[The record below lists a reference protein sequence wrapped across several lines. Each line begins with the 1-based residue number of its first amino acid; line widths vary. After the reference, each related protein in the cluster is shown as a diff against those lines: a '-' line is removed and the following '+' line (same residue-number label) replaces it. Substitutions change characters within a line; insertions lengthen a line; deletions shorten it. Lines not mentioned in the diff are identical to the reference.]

1 MTLDTT
7 GVTNNSRTD
16 PALSPTVFPARA
28 ARGRG
33 LIATHGPAT
42 FGLAKLALAVLALT
56 TLATLISPTPATAQE
71 TPAPDLLTVGHYLDM
86 ERVGDPRISPDG
98 TRILFTRSWVNKME
112 DRFDSEIRIMDAD
125 GGRQRLLLKGSSPR
139 WSPDGTRIAYLAP
152 GEPSGQQ
159 IFVRWMDAEGATT
172 QVTRETEAPTNFKW
186 SPDGQHIYFQRHVP
200 HSDPWP
206 IDLPA
211 APEGAEWTPA
221 PRVIDRIHFRYDR
234 IGFLEEGFTHLFRVP
249 ADGGTARQ
257 LTSGEWYA
265 GATFVPGVGNVGYDL
280 TPDGGTLIFDGLME
294 DTDNKYRESHIYAM
308 DLASGDI
315 RQLTSE
321 RGPWSRPLVSPDG
334 RRIAYTGFL
343 WTSQTYKTTEL
354 YVMDLDG
361 GNQRLVS
368 GELDRDVG
376 AMHWSDDSR
385 GVFFAAGDRGTMN
398 VHFATVDGDVSQVTE
413 GNHMLSFTS
422 ATPAGHA
429 VGTLTS
435 PHRPGDVVTFHLDR
449 PGEIRQLT
457 HVNDDILAGKRLGD
471 VEEIWYESTGGTQVQ
486 GWIVKPPGFDP
497 AESYPLILHIHG
509 GPHGMYNVGFSYPY
523 QNFAANG
530 YVTLYTNPRGS
541 TGYGTDFGNAI
552 DNGYPSVDYD
562 DLMAGVDALIGRGYI
577 NEDQMYVT
585 GCSGGGVLS
594 SWVIGHTTRFAAAGV
609 RCPVTNWISFA
620 GTADIPVWGYY
631 RYEGYPWDN
640 PDKYLEHSPLMHVGK
655 VTTPTILI
663 TGGLDLRT
671 PMAQTEEYYQ
681 ALKQLGVPTKLLWF
695 HDEYHGTGSKPSNF
709 MRTQLYLMKWF
720 EEYGGKPKMTMD
732 R

>member
-1 MTLDTT
+1 MTLETT
-7 GVTNNSRTD
+7 AATSPSRTHRA
-16 PALSPTVFPARA
+16 PAPTGTPPRA
-28 ARGRG
+28 AVRRGW
-33 LIATHGPAT
+33 LAAGPAT
-42 FGLAKLALAVLALT
+42 LALALAL
-56 TLATLISPTPATAQE
+56 APPFPAAAQE
-71 TPAPDLLTVGHYLDM
+71 THAEDLLTVGHYLDM

-98 TRILFTRSWVNKME
+98 TRILFTRSWINKLE

-125 GGRQRLLLKGSSPR
+125 GGRQRFLLEGSSPR

-159 IFVRWMDAEGATT
+159 IHVRWMDAEGATT
-172 QVTRETEAPTNFKW
+172 QVTRETESPTNFQW
-186 SPDGQHIYFQRHVP
+186 SPDGRHIYFQRHVP

-211 APEGAEWTPA
+211 PPEGAKWTPA

-257 LTSGEWYA
+257 LTEGQWYA

-280 TPDGGTLIFDGLME
+280 TPDGGTLVFDGLME
-294 DTDNKYRESHIYAM
+294 DTDNRYRESHVYAM
-308 DLASGDI
+308 DLAGGDI

-334 RRIAYTGFL
+334 RRIAYTGFP

-354 YVMDLDG
+354 YVMDIDG
-361 GNQRLVS
+361 SNARLVS
-368 GELDRDVG
+368 GDLDRDVG

-385 GVFFAAGDRGTMN
+385 GVFFSVGDRGTMN
-398 VHFATVDGDVSQVTE
+398 VHYATVDGDVSQVTE

-422 ATPAGHA
+422 ATPGGRA

-435 PHRPGDVVTFHLDR
+435 PQRPGDVVAFDLGG
-449 PGEIRQLT
+449 GEIRQLT
-457 HVNDDILAGKRLGD
+457 HVNDDVLAGKRLGD

-497 AESYPLILHIHG
+497 AQSYPLILHIHG
-509 GPHGMYNVGFSYPY
+509 GPHAMYNVGFSYPY

-631 RYEGYPWDN
+631 RYHGYPWDN
-640 PDKYLEHSPLMHVGK
+640 PDKYLEHSPLMHVDK

-720 EEYGGKPKMTMD
+720 EEYGGKPKMATD

>member
-1 MTLDTT
+1 MTFDTT
-7 GVTNNSRTD
+7 GFTSRSRTSC
-16 PALSPTVFPARA
+16 AFRSAGVGSWVA
-28 ARGRG
+28 GGWG
-33 LIATHGPAT
+33 LIS
-42 FGLAKLALAVLALT
+42 VLTLT
-56 TLATLISPTPATAQE
+56 TLIPPTPATAQE

-98 TRILFTRSWVNKME
+98 TRILFTRSWVNKLE

-172 QVTRETEAPTNFKW
+172 QVTRETEAPTNFRW

-221 PRVIDRIHFRYDR
+221 PRVIDRVHFRYDR

-249 ADGGTARQ
+249 ADGGTAQQ

-265 GATFVPGVGNVGYDL
+265 GATFVPGVGNVGYDV
-280 TPDGGTLIFDGLME
+280 TDGGTLIFDGLME

-334 RRIAYTGFL
+334 RRIAYTGFP

-361 GNQRLVS
+361 GDQRLIS

-413 GNHMLSFTS
+413 GNHMLSLTS
-422 ATPAGHA
+422 ATLAGHA

-435 PHRPGDVVTFHLDR
+435 PHQPGDVVTFHLDR
-449 PGEIRQLT
+449 PDEIQQLT

>member
-7 GVTNNSRTD
+7 GFTNNSRTD

-28 ARGRG
+28 TRGRG
-33 LIATHGPAT
+33 LIATHGLAT
-42 FGLAKLALAVLALT
+42 FGLAKLALAALALT
-56 TLATLISPTPATAQE
+56 ALIPPTPATAQE

-172 QVTRETEAPTNFKW
+172 QVTRETEAPTNFRW

-221 PRVIDRIHFRYDR
+221 PRVIDRVHFRYDR

-249 ADGGTARQ
+249 ADGGTAQQ

-294 DTDNKYRESHIYAM
+294 DADNKYRESHIYAM

-334 RRIAYTGFL
+334 RRIAYTGFP

-361 GNQRLVS
+361 ANQRLVS

-376 AMHWSDDSR
+376 AMHWSDDSG

-422 ATPAGHA
+422 ATLAGHA
-429 VGTLTS
+429 VGTLSS
-435 PHRPGDVVTFHLDR
+435 PHQPGDVVTFNLDR

-457 HVNDDILAGKRLGD
+457 RVNDDILAGKRLGD

>member
-1 MTLDTT
+1 MTNHWTLRTSAPGLLTT
-7 GVTNNSRTD
+7 
-16 PALSPTVFPARA
+16 
-28 ARGRG
+28 
-33 LIATHGPAT
+33 
-42 FGLAKLALAVLALT
+42 LALT
-56 TLATLISPTPATAQE
+56 TLALITLLPPIPATAQE
-71 TPAPDLLTVGHYLDM
+71 TPATDLLTVGHYLDM
-86 ERVGDPRISPDG
+86 ERVGDPQISPDG
-98 TRILFTRSWVNKME
+98 TRIIFTRSWVNKME
-112 DRFDSEIRIMDAD
+112 DRFESEIRIMDEG
-125 GGRQRLLLKGSSPR
+125 GGRQRFLLKGSSPR

-172 QVTRETEAPTNFKW
+172 PVTREIEAPANFRW
-186 SPDGQHIYFQRHVP
+186 SPDGKQIYFQRFVP

-211 APEGAEWTPA
+211 APEGAKWTPA
-221 PRVIDRIHFRYDR
+221 PRIIDRIHYRYDR

-249 ADGGTARQ
+249 ADGGTAQQ
-257 LTSGEWYA
+257 LTSGRWHA

-280 TPDGGTLIFDGLME
+280 TPDGGTLVFDGLME
-294 DTDNKYRESHIYAM
+294 DTDNRYRESHIYAL

-321 RGPWSRPLVSPDG
+321 RGPWSRPVVSPDG
-334 RRIAYTGFL
+334 RRIAYTGYP

-368 GELDRDVG
+368 GDLDRDVG

-385 GVFFAAGDRGTMN
+385 GVFFTAGDRGTMN
-398 VHFATVDGDVSQVTE
+398 VHYATVGGDVRQVTE
-413 GNHMLSFTS
+413 GDHMLSLNS
-422 ATPAGHA
+422 ATPGGRA
-429 VGTLTS
+429 VGILTS
-435 PHRPGDVVTFHLDR
+435 PHQPGDVVAYDLSR

-457 HVNDDILAGKRLGD
+457 HVNDDILARKRLGD

-497 AESYPLILHIHG
+497 GQSYPLILHIHG

-523 QNFAANG
+523 QNYAANG

-562 DLMAGVDALIGRGYI
+562 DLMAGVDALLDRGYV

-609 RCPVTNWISFA
+609 RCPVINWMSFA
-620 GTADIPVWGYY
+620 GNADITVWGYY
-631 RYEGYPWDN
+631 RYHGYPWDN
-640 PDKYLEHSPLMHVGK
+640 PDKYLEHSPLMYVEN

-663 TGGLDLRT
+663 TGELDLRT

-681 ALKQLGVPTKLLWF
+681 ALKQLGVPTKLLRF
-695 HDEYHGTGSKPSNF
+695 HDEYHGTSSKPSNF

-720 EEYGGKPKMTMD
+720 EEHGGQPKMTSP
-732 R
+732 

>member
-1 MTLDTT
+1 MTPDTT
-7 GVTNNSRTD
+7 VFTGRSRTSH
-16 PALSPTVFPARA
+16 AFRSAGFAIGTLA
-28 ARGRG
+28 
-33 LIATHGPAT
+33 IATLVP
-42 FGLAKLALAVLALT
+42 
-56 TLATLISPTPATAQE
+56 PTPATAQE

-86 ERVGDPRISPDG
+86 ERVGDPQISPDG
-98 TRILFTRSWVNKME
+98 TQVIFTRSWVNKLD
-112 DRFDSEIRIMDAD
+112 DRFDSELRIMDAD
-125 GGRQRLLLKGSSPR
+125 GTRQRFLLKGSSPR

-152 GEPSGQQ
+152 DDQDRPQ
-159 IFVRWMDAEGATT
+159 IHVRWMDAEGATT
-172 QVTRETEAPTNFKW
+172 QVTRETEVPGNFRW
-186 SPDGQHIYFQRHVP
+186 SPDGTHIYFQRLVP

-206 IDLPA
+206 IDLPPP
-211 APEGAEWTPA
+211 PEGAQWTPA
-221 PRVIDRIHFRYDR
+221 PRVIDRIHFRFDR
-234 IGFLEEGFTHLFRVP
+234 IGFLDEGFVHLFQVP

-257 LTSGEWYA
+257 LTEGQWNA
-265 GATFVPGVGNVGYDL
+265 GASFVPGVGNVGYDL

-294 DTDNKYRESHIYAM
+294 DTDNRYRESHILAM

-334 RRIAYTGFL
+334 RRIAYTGYP

-361 GNQRLVS
+361 GNARLVS
-368 GELDRDVG
+368 GDLDRDVG

-385 GVFFAAGDRGTMN
+385 GIFFTAGDRGTMN
-398 VHFATVDGDVSQVTE
+398 VHYATVDGDVSQVTE
-413 GNHMLSFTS
+413 GNHMLSLTS
-422 ATPAGHA
+422 ATPGGHA

-435 PHRPGDVVTFHLDR
+435 PHRPGDVVAFDLGS
-449 PGEIRQLT
+449 PGEIHQLT
-457 HVNDDILAGKRLGD
+457 HVNDDVLAGKRLGD
-471 VEEIWYESTGGTQVQ
+471 VEEIWYESTSGTQVQ

-497 AESYPLILHIHG
+497 AQSYPLILHIHG
-509 GPHGMYNVGFSYPY
+509 GPHAMYNVAFSYPY

-640 PDKYLEHSPLMHVGK
+640 PDKYLEHSPLMHVDK

-720 EEYGGKPKMTMD
+720 EEYGGQPRMTMD

>member
-1 MTLDTT
+1 MTSQTT
-7 GVTNNSRTD
+7 GITDSSRTGT
-16 PALSPTVFPARA
+16 PLMPARFPVRSA
-28 ARGRG
+28 GGCGPTSTFALASLART
-33 LIATHGPAT
+33 A
-42 FGLAKLALAVLALT
+42 LALATLALT
-56 TLATLISPTPATAQE
+56 TLVPAPPATAQE
-71 TPAPDLLTVGHYLDM
+71 THAADLLTVGHYLDM
-86 ERVGDPRISPDG
+86 ERVGGPQISPDG
-98 TRILFTRSWVNKME
+98 TRIVFTRSWVNKME
-112 DRFDSEIRIMDAD
+112 DRFESEIRIMDAG
-125 GGRQRLLLKGSSPR
+125 GGRQRFLLKGSSPR

-152 GEPSGQQ
+152 GEPSEQQ

-172 QVTRETEAPTNFKW
+172 PVTREIEAPTNLRW
-186 SPDGQHIYFQRHVP
+186 SPDGRHIYFQRFVP
-200 HSDPWP
+200 HSEAWP

-211 APEGAEWTPA
+211 APEGAKWTPA
-221 PRVIDRIHFRYDR
+221 PRVIDRIHYRYDR

-249 ADGGTARQ
+249 ADGGTAQ
-257 LTSGEWYA
+257 PLTSGQWHA

-280 TPDGGTLIFDGLME
+280 TPDGGTLVFDGLME
-294 DTDNKYRESHIYAM
+294 DTDNRYRESHVHAL

-321 RGPWSRPLVSPDG
+321 RGPWSRPVVSPDG
-334 RRIAYTGFL
+334 RRIAYAGFP

-385 GVFFAAGDRGTMN
+385 GVFFTAGDRGTMN
-398 VHFATVDGDVSQVTE
+398 VYYASVDGDVSQVTE
-413 GNHMLSFTS
+413 GDHMLSLTS
-422 ATPAGHA
+422 ATADGHA

-435 PHRPGDVVTFHLDR
+435 PHRPGDIVAFDLGR
-449 PGEIRQLT
+449 PGEIHQLT

-497 AESYPLILHIHG
+497 AQSYPLILHIHG

-562 DLMAGVDALIGRGYI
+562 DLMAGVDALLDRGYI

-609 RCPVTNWISFA
+609 RCPVTNWMSFA
-620 GTADIPVWGYY
+620 GTADITVWGYY
-631 RYEGYPWDN
+631 RYDGYPWDN
-640 PDKYLEHSPLMHVGK
+640 PDKYLEHSPLMYVES

-663 TGGLDLRT
+663 TGELDLRT

-681 ALKQLGVPTKLLWF
+681 ALKQLGVPTKLLRF
-695 HDEYHGTGSKPSNF
+695 HDEYHGTSSKPSNF

-720 EEYGGKPKMTMD
+720 EEHGGQPKMTSP
-732 R
+732 

>member
-1 MTLDTT
+1 MTSQTT
-7 GVTNNSRTD
+7 GITDSSRTGT
-16 PALSPTVFPARA
+16 PLMPARFPVRSA
-28 ARGRG
+28 GGCGPTSTFALASLART
-33 LIATHGPAT
+33 A
-42 FGLAKLALAVLALT
+42 LALATLALT
-56 TLATLISPTPATAQE
+56 TLVPAPPATAQE
-71 TPAPDLLTVGHYLDM
+71 THAADLLTVGHYLDM
-86 ERVGDPRISPDG
+86 ERVGGPQISPDG
-98 TRILFTRSWVNKME
+98 TRIVFTRSWVNKME
-112 DRFDSEIRIMDAD
+112 DRFESEIRIMDA
-125 GGRQRLLLKGSSPR
+125 GGGCQRFLLKGSSPR

-152 GEPSGQQ
+152 GEPSEQQ

-172 QVTRETEAPTNFKW
+172 PVTREIEAPTNLRW
-186 SPDGQHIYFQRHVP
+186 SPDGRHIYFQRFVP
-200 HSDPWP
+200 HSEAWP

-211 APEGAEWTPA
+211 APEGAKWTPA
-221 PRVIDRIHFRYDR
+221 PRVIDRIHYRYDR

-249 ADGGTARQ
+249 ADGGTAQ
-257 LTSGEWYA
+257 PLTSGQWHA

-280 TPDGGTLIFDGLME
+280 TPDGGTLVFDGLME
-294 DTDNKYRESHIYAM
+294 DTDNRYRESHVHAL

-321 RGPWSRPLVSPDG
+321 RGPWSRPVVSPDG
-334 RRIAYTGFL
+334 RRIAYAGFP

-385 GVFFAAGDRGTMN
+385 GVFFTAGDRGTMN
-398 VHFATVDGDVSQVTE
+398 VYYASVDGDVSQVTE
-413 GNHMLSFTS
+413 GDHMLSLTS
-422 ATPAGHA
+422 ATADGHA

-435 PHRPGDVVTFHLDR
+435 PHRPGDIVAFDLGR
-449 PGEIRQLT
+449 PGEIHQLT

-497 AESYPLILHIHG
+497 AQSYPLILHIHG

-562 DLMAGVDALIGRGYI
+562 DLMAGVDALLDRGYI

-609 RCPVTNWISFA
+609 RCPVTNWMSFA
-620 GTADIPVWGYY
+620 GTADITVWGYY
-631 RYEGYPWDN
+631 RYDGYPWDN
-640 PDKYLEHSPLMHVGK
+640 PDKYLEHSPLMYVES

-663 TGGLDLRT
+663 TGELDLRT

-681 ALKQLGVPTKLLWF
+681 ALKQLGVPTKLLRF
-695 HDEYHGTGSKPSNF
+695 HDEYHGTSSKPSNF

-720 EEYGGKPKMTMD
+720 EEHGGQPKMTSP
-732 R
+732 